1 MKPLKLELCAFGP
14 YAKKTVIDFTK
25 FDRSLFLI
33 AGETGAGKSTIF
45 DAICFAL
52 YGDTSGSHP
61 KKSLR
66 CDFAPAGVL
75 SYVDFTFEYHKD
87 VYRIVRTPDQYR
99 PSKRGSDMVFQPESL
114 NIEKEGGDLTLGKGK
129 KAGTAFIEDLI
140 GLSIN
145 QFRMTMMIAQG
156 KFRELVD
163 AKSEDRQAIFSKIIA
178 DAFAEPFVK
187 QLQEQAKQAREK
199 CDESRKRA
207 LHDLAS
213 FRTDDPELQK
223 EVKEAENQSPKVLL
237 EHCQSALKDIEEK
250 KNLAEQEEKKAEEE
264 ANRLANALRKA
275 EEDNQKL
282 ADYQKALETKKELE
296 AQLPAYQEKKQKAE
310 RASGAKA
317 VKDADTAQN
326 EAIDRSRTAD
336 AASKKAADELPK
348 LQADLNAANKA
359 KEKADEAYK
368 DYAKLHQEKSA
379 KEALLP
385 NFDRERT
392 LNSQINEAL
401 KAQEEAKKTLAE
413 LETKEAEAKETY
425 EKADKAFAL
434 CPSEEDLRKQSLAIS
449 TKFDEVNRRIDKE
462 KELGQKRDESLK
474 KAIAAQQ
481 TYGSALTYFQQS
493 DNHYQQAKLE
503 QLQDLAGQVAAGL
516 KDGDTCPVCGNPFH
530 GQPQHD
536 HGEHLDLNF
545 IQGIRDK
552 ANNELIKAEA
562 ARDTAEAESKAAGEA
577 YRAFLGDLLGK
588 EIKVEEVMLVR
599 EEGVTV
605 LQKEMDGVLHE
616 KSILEEQGKERTARF
631 NEREKAL
638 ADWNAAKDELRT
650 EKDKIA
656 DDKTALET
664 DQRELASIRKALGG
678 AKEETLR
685 AEIATLKKKV
695 ETLQTEKDKADEAQR
710 SAALAFESGHTKSE
724 NKTAEAKQRYEEMK
738 AAKDRFAQALKEQ
751 GFADLSE
758 AETYLV
764 SPGDLEALKKEVS
777 EYEAKR
783 YQNQGVLSSLEKEA
797 ASLTYVDVELL
808 KEEKDKAA
816 FIYAEKKETAANLR
830 SDYFYDKTQIELAE
844 KTLEEDAANQKK
856 ADDLTLLENAALG
869 KVGGQS
875 KINFVTWRMLP
886 LFEAVLRR
894 ASAKFEL
901 MSNGVFSF
909 ERASIEGLG
918 KRSQVGLDIA
928 VFDSNSGTSRD
939 VRTLSGGESFEAA
952 LALSL
957 SFAETISEL
966 AGGVEMNCLFV
977 DEGFGSLDEGVL
989 NRAISML
996 VGLSGERMVGII
1008 SHLDALEKAIPNQL
1022 IVKKEALGSVI
1033 ETRVD

>member
-66 CDFAPAGVL
+66 CDFAPADVL

-87 VYRIVRTPDQYR
+87 VYRIVRTPEQYR

-140 GLSIN
+140 GLDIN

-213 FRTDDPELQK
+213 FRTADPELQK

-237 EHCQSALKDIEEK
+237 EHCQSALKDIEGK
-250 KNLAEQEEKKAEEE
+250 KNLAEQEEQQAEEE

-317 VKDADTAQN
+317 VKDADIAQN

-359 KEKADEAYK
+359 KEEADEAYK

-401 KAQEEAKKTLAE
+401 KAQEKAKGTIAE
-413 LETKEAEAKETY
+413 LQTKETEAKEAY

-434 CPSEEDLRKQSLAIS
+434 CPSEEDLRKRLLAIS
-449 TKFDEVNRRIDKE
+449 AKLDEANRRIE
-462 KELGQKRDESLK
+462 KEAELGKERDDSMKE
-474 KAIAAQQ
+474 AAATQGAY
-481 TYGSALTYFQQS
+481 TDALHLFQQW

-503 QLQDLAGQVAAGL
+503 QLQDLAGQVAAEL

-530 GQPQHD
+530 GQPHHD
-536 HGEHLDLNF
+536 HGELNMAF
-545 IQGIRDK
+545 AQEQREK
-552 ANNELIKAEA
+552 ALNQLLKAEA
-562 ARDTAEAESKAAGEA
+562 KRESIEPAARAAEEA
-577 YRAFLGDLLGK
+577 YRLFLDEVLGK
-588 EIKVEEVMLVR
+588 EIKVEEVMYVR
-599 EEGVTV
+599 EEGVAV
-605 LQKEMDGVLHE
+605 LQEKKDGVLHE
-616 KSILEEQGKERTARF
+616 KSILEEQGKERMARF

-638 ADWNAAKDELRT
+638 ADWNATKDELRT

-656 DDKTALET
+656 DDKSALET
-664 DQRELASIRKALGG
+664 DQRELTSIQKTLGS

-685 AEIATLKKKV
+685 AEIAALKKKV
-695 ETLQTEKDKADEAQR
+695 ETLQTEKDKADETQR
-710 SAALAFESGHTKSE
+710 NAALAFESGHTRSE

-758 AETYLV
+758 AEAYLV

-777 EYEAKR
+777 EFEARR
-783 YQNQGVLSSLEKEA
+783 YQNQGVLSSLEKET
-797 ASLTYVDVELL
+797 ASLVHVDVELL
-808 KEEKDKAA
+808 KEEKDKAVL
-816 FIYAEKKETAANLR
+816 IYAEKKETAANLR
-830 SDYFYDKTQIELAE
+830 SDYFYDKTQVELAE
-844 KTLEEDAANQKK
+844 KILEEDAANQKK